1 MISFSIFLHAFHTFR
16 PRFLG
21 FEIFLGFLKIDELF
35 VKFLGWVL
43 LKWCYLLMHCISFAF
58 LTMFHA
64 FRCVYLLEP
73 CVLVGLDW
81 AKPMMIFLLH
91 VIWSCIIHAC
101 IPFISFLLV
110 LYVDWCFSV
119 SLSLSWIVRVWH
131 PSTKLLRPR
140 TLFVP
145 GHHCLIPLL
154 FLSGFVMIK
163 PVKTFEELLQT
174 WHSFGTPRYP
184 IKLLWYYSS
193 NCHIRAGL
201 GISLWDTRELSL
213 RDHTGVFLQYAQF
226 DYSIPWFITFA
237 RGTCIV
243 VTPELIS
250 DVLHVSKES
259 HPDYLG
265 CPHLW
270 TVSKDKLLS
279 LFYKTPSSWGDCW
292 NTSCSGFAKGP
303 RFLNMVM
310 TFVLHLL
317 SHYNSITKPH
327 A

>member
-1 MISFSIFLHAFHTFR
+1 MISFSIFIHAFHTFR

-119 SLSLSWIVRVWH
+119 CLSVYLSVSLSLS
-131 PSTKLLRPR
+131 LLDSPCMA
-140 TLFVP
+140 P
-145 GHHCLIPLL
+145 KH
-154 FLSGFVMIK
+154 K
-163 PVKTFEELLQT
+163 
-174 WHSFGTPRYP
+174 
-184 IKLLWYYSS
+184 
-193 NCHIRAGL
+193 N
-201 GISLWDTRELSL
+201 
-213 RDHTGVFLQYAQF
+213 
-226 DYSIPWFITFA
+226 
-237 RGTCIV
+237 
-243 VTPELIS
+243 
-250 DVLHVSKES
+250 
-259 HPDYLG
+259 
-265 CPHLW
+265 
-270 TVSKDKLLS
+270 
-279 LFYKTPSSWGDCW
+279 TPSQ
-292 NTSCSGFAKGP
+292 NPLRSGASSSDSTPFSV
-303 RFLNMVM
+303 RFCDDKVC
-310 TFVLHLL
+310 
-317 SHYNSITKPH
+317 
-327 A
+327 